1 MYHFFILRLT
11 FPTPSGLYIITLSI
25 SLNTTYTR
33 KADFQKD
40 TKRQDIA
47 PWVTPF
53 YYIVLALKW
62 LLGDR
67 SQILCDDS
75 KLLLDTY
82 QIPIDSQCHGEN
94 FGSCGKINRSIQ
106 NWHIPINNIV

>member
-1 MYHFFILRLT
+1 MR
-11 FPTPSGLYIITLSI
+11 LSI

-33 KADFQKD
+33 KADFRKD
-40 TKRQDIA
+40 TEWQDIA

-53 YYIVLALKW
+53 YYIVLALKL

-75 KLLLDTY
+75 KLLLYTH
-82 QIPIDSQCHGEN
+82 QIPIDSQCHDEN
-94 FGSCGKINRSIQ
+94 PGSCGKINRSIK
-106 NWHIPINNIV
+106 NWLILINYIV